1 MLNINTDIE
10 SMITFLF
17 NPNSKNYSNLPHKF
31 KDSMRTYCY
40 ADYDQLN
47 DKSSRGKKCGI
58 GLLSFGLFG
67 DAITGGLAALS
78 TASVSNTAIS
88 AMTLFF
94 ASNPYGWAVM
104 GALAG
109 IAVVGIACLLLAKK
123 SHCKNT
129 EKTPIAIGGQFS
141 INDDLGYK
149 MHSA

>member
-1 MLNINTDIE
+1 
-10 SMITFLF
+10 
-17 NPNSKNYSNLPHKF
+17 
-31 KDSMRTYCY
+31 
-40 ADYDQLN
+40 
-47 DKSSRGKKCGI
+47 
-58 GLLSFGLFG
+58 
-67 DAITGGLAALS
+67 
-78 TASVSNTAIS
+78 
-88 AMTLFF
+88 MTLFF

-149 MHSA
+149 MHRALSSLKCDNPTQFSSACFSKIFSR